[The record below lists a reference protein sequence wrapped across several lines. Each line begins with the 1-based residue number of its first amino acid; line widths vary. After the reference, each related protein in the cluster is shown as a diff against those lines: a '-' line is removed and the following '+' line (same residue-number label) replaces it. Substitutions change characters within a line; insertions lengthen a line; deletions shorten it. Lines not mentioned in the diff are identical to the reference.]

1 MNTKAI
7 SGATIVQHI
16 ESISFDCLETADLR
30 DLIFEMETRAETAFH
45 GSSRCQTIPEEDLKP
60 VIHLIAE
67 MTAQCITVLRLGREI
82 FFLITDE
89 ETGFN
94 TNYTRDTLST
104 IEFVASDII
113 YIVEDLKSNRRE
125 MVEELVGKIIGHE
138 VCHSYIARNFPEIEK
153 VTRIVNEDPQSDA
166 YKNDPGERACN
177 RFGER
182 FGIWRKNH

>member
-1 MNTKAI
+1 MDKKSI
-7 SGATIVQHI
+7 SGANIVQHI

-30 DLIFEMETRAETAFH
+30 DLIFEMETRVETAVH
-45 GSSRCQTIPEEDLKP
+45 GSSKCKSIPEEDLKP
-60 VIHLIAE
+60 VIHMIAE
-67 MTAQCITVLRLGREI
+67 MTAQSITVLGLGREV

-89 ETGFN
+89 EAGFS

-153 VTRIVNEDPQSDA
+153 VTRIVNEDPQSDV
-166 YKNDPGERACN
+166 YKSDPGERACN

-182 FGIWRKNH
+182 LAIWRKNH